1 MITKEVKRFADKK
14 GYKNIRFVAR
24 YNGKDIYTPVYPKDI
39 HIGLPRY
46 IVVDGSKLEL
56 IDGLDGLRLFEKLC
70 GKEKSVL
77 DD

>member
-1 MITKEVKRFADKK
+1 MINEEVKKFAETK
-14 GYKNIRFVAR
+14 GYKKIRFVAK
-24 YNGKDIYTPVYPKDI
+24 YNGNEIYTPVYPKNI

-46 IVVDGSKLEL
+46 IVVNGSNFKL

-70 GKEKSVL
+70 GKGKSIL